1 MCPTALSRASPAC
14 SPRSSVAAVPSS
26 LGFLPCQK
34 VCSCLQALI
43 KARLTQSMG
52 IIMDRTQVKMVQDT
66 AWSHRKKDRRAQFG
80 SHDYF
85 FLFNY

>member
-1 MCPTALSRASPAC
+1 MCPTAPSRASPAC

-66 AWSHRKKDRRAQFG
+66 AWSRRKKDKSSVWFT
-80 SHDYF
+80 
-85 FLFNY
+85 